1 MPVNLEIFASI
12 FIRKYKTMAKL
23 LCRLLIIFQYVTVIS
38 PHDTDLPDLSIV
50 GISDIVVYKMRHE
63 VM

>member
-1 MPVNLEIFASI
+1 
-12 FIRKYKTMAKL
+12 MAKL
-23 LCRLLIIFQYVTVIS
+23 LCRLLVNFQYMTVIS